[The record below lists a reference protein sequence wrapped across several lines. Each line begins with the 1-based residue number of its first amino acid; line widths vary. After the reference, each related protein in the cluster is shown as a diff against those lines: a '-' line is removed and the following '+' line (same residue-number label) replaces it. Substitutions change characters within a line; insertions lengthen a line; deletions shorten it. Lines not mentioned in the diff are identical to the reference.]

1 MSFNAIDVTTDEQFV
16 EIMRVHSIVSEERS
30 VPRFF
35 CYIVEPN
42 TWSNIPDKLV
52 VGYPNCNEQRHD
64 FGQSEIIKSIFGAE
78 GYAAEE
84 AVSLDEEEL
93 GQDCVE
99 VKLD

>member
-42 TWSNIPDKLV
+42 TWSTIPDKLV
-52 VGYPNCNEQRHD
+52 AGYPNCNEQRHD
-64 FGQSEIIKSIFGAE
+64 FGKSEIIKSIFGAE
-78 GYAAEE
+78 E
-84 AVSLDEEEL
+84 AVSIDEEEL
-93 GQDCVE
+93 GQDLVE

>member
-16 EIMRVHSIVSEERS
+16 EIMRVHCVVSKERS

-42 TWSNIPDKLV
+42 AWSNIPDNLG
-52 VGYPNCNEQRHD
+52 VGYPNIHEYRHD

-78 GYAAEE
+78 GHAAEE
-84 AVSLDEEEL
+84 AVSVDEEEMAE
-93 GQDCVE
+93 D
-99 VKLD
+99 

>member
-1 MSFNAIDVTTDEQFV
+1 MSFNAIDVTTDEQFL
-16 EIMRVHSIVSEERS
+16 EIMRVHSFVSKERS

-42 TWSNIPDKLV
+42 TWSKIPDNFGV
-52 VGYPNCNEQRHD
+52 CYPNSNEQRHD

-78 GYAAEE
+78 GHAAEE
-84 AVSLDEEEL
+84 AVSLDEEDMAEDL
-93 GQDCVE
+93 AE